1 MDPAAVNPSE
11 ELQDDI
17 YNVEILL
24 GLWLE
29 NPPKELR
36 RAVESRLQRLFS
48 SLPWLL
54 ESLPPTMQAFLHN
67 TPHLLSATPPA
78 AANRPLSR
86 PLARRHRRRGQP
98 PDSLRL
104 SRRRCLPHGR
114 PPDQLMI
121 THLKTTKSILGMLNF
136 YYFGYRSVYEITQLH
151 MSYLFFFQVFYDPI
165 HGLLELHP
173 LLVKIIDTPQFQR
186 LRNIKQLGGAYFVF
200 PGASH
205 NRFEHSLGVAY
216 LAGQFAEALST
227 KQPELNITPE
237 DILCVQIAGLCQDL
251 GQGPFSIV
259 FEEMF
264 IREKRADL
272 PDGKKREKIS
282 VQMFDYLLTA
292 NNLHSSMKEYGLN
305 VDGQNKS
312 DLVFI
317 KEMIGGP
324 LNTTETQEQDSMSFM
339 GRTQDKYFLY
349 EIVENEKNGID
360 VDKFDYIA
368 RDGYYLGI
376 QSSFDHR
383 RCLMFARVCRVD
395 GINHICFRDKEVSN
409 LYSMFQTRSLLHRTA
424 YQHKTTRIIEVM
436 IKDALLKAGEC
447 IQIEG
452 SKGKICSLSTAIDDM
467 EAYTKLT
474 VNIITEAINSF
485 SKEMGEA
492 QRLLLKIVSREIYKC
507 LGKMQSE
514 KPTMVVTLDYAM
526 EDNDPISKAFFYRK
540 DKPDK
545 AIPISKSKVSKFLP
559 QHFSDEILGRLV
571 SIHAILGTLVTCSL
585 CGNSLF
591 FMSLLN
597 ENLQKLK
604 SFSCFPVPICLLLIS
619 GKFKIKLFFSYV
631 LCYREVLTT

>member
-1 MDPAAVNPSE
+1 SNPPRAVAGEPSE
-11 ELQDDI
+11 
-17 YNVEILL
+17 
-24 GLWLE
+24 
-29 NPPKELR
+29 
-36 RAVESRLQRLFS
+36 RAS
-48 SLPWLL
+48 P
-54 ESLPPTMQAFLHN
+54 
-67 TPHLLSATPPA
+67 
-78 AANRPLSR
+78 

-251 GQGPFSIV
+251 DFFCIFQ
-259 FEEMF
+259 
-264 IREKRADL
+264 
-272 PDGKKREKIS
+272 REKIS

-324 LNTTETQEQDSMSFM
+324 LNTTETQEQFM

-514 KPTMVVTLDYAM
+514 KPTMVVTLDYGM
-526 EDNDPISKAFFYRK
+526 KNKDPINTTYFYTKANPTEAFK
-540 DKPDK
+540 
-545 AIPISKSKVSKFLP
+545 IPREQVSKLLPVCFAEKILRVYCKNSASLRDAKFCFQSWCHENDFLT
-559 QHFSDEILGRLV
+559 EV
-571 SIHAILGTLVTCSL
+571 TLYSV
-585 CGNSLF
+585 GW
-591 FMSLLN
+591 
-597 ENLQKLK
+597 Q
-604 SFSCFPVPICLLLIS
+604 
-619 GKFKIKLFFSYV
+619 
-631 LCYREVLTT
+631 

>member
-1 MDPAAVNPSE
+1 HSVQGGNLMSTQGTFHGLAAVGTVCHS
-11 ELQDDI
+11 
-17 YNVEILL
+17 
-24 GLWLE
+24 
-29 NPPKELR
+29 
-36 RAVESRLQRLFS
+36 RASPEARSQS
-48 SLPWLL
+48 
-54 ESLPPTMQAFLHN
+54 
-67 TPHLLSATPPA
+67 PA
-78 AANRPLSR
+78 NSGPLKFK
-86 PLARRHRRRGQP
+86 QP
-98 PDSLRL
+98 PEN
-104 SRRRCLPHGR
+104 C
-114 PPDQLMI
+114 
-121 THLKTTKSILGMLNF
+121 T
-136 YYFGYRSVYEITQLH
+136 
-151 MSYLFFFQVFYDPI
+151 MSVFYDPI

-272 PDGKKREKIS
+272 PDGKKKIS

-324 LNTTETQEQDSMSFM
+324 LNTTETQEQFM

-474 VNIITEAINSF
+474 EAINSF

-507 LGKMQSE
+507 LACLHFLTVAISMHIFNCLRHFTMDYGITE
-514 KPTMVVTLDYAM
+514 KELIENV
-526 EDNDPISKAFFYRK
+526 FFYK
-540 DKPDK
+540 KNQHDKPFNLREDE
-545 AIPISKSKVSKFLP
+545 VSMLLP
-559 QHFSDEILGRLV
+559 KCSSEQFIRVYYKNIDEEIVETAQEHFDQWLSEASEVKHKQI
-571 SIHAILGTLVTCSL
+571 
-585 CGNSLF
+585 
-591 FMSLLN
+591 
-597 ENLQKLK
+597 
-604 SFSCFPVPICLLLIS
+604 
-619 GKFKIKLFFSYV
+619 KIVNIVRADF
-631 LCYREVLTT
+631 

>member
-1 MDPAAVNPSE
+1 MVWPPLAQFATPG
-11 ELQDDI
+11 LPQR
-17 YNVEILL
+17 L
-24 GLWLE
+24 GL
-29 NPPKELR
+29 
-36 RAVESRLQRLFS
+36 S
-48 SLPWLL
+48 
-54 ESLPPTMQAFLHN
+54 
-67 TPHLLSATPPA
+67 PH
-78 AANRPLSR
+78 
-86 PLARRHRRRGQP
+86 
-98 PDSLRL
+98 
-104 SRRRCLPHGR
+104 
-114 PPDQLMI
+114 
-121 THLKTTKSILGMLNF
+121 
-136 YYFGYRSVYEITQLH
+136 VYEITQLH

-272 PDGKKREKIS
+272 PDGKKKIS

-324 LNTTETQEQDSMSFM
+324 LNTTETQEQFM

-507 LGKMQSE
+507 LACLHFLTVAISMHIFNCLRHFTMDYGITEKELIENVFFYKKNQHDKPFNLREDEVSMLLPKCSSE
-514 KPTMVVTLDYAM
+514 QFIRVYYKNIDEEIVETAQEHFDQCKTKQTLINDQVSDVNIFTLDNKNGDTGIEPLFITFVNY
-526 EDNDPISKAFFYRK
+526 SSLR
-540 DKPDK
+540 
-545 AIPISKSKVSKFLP
+545 
-559 QHFSDEILGRLV
+559 
-571 SIHAILGTLVTCSL
+571 SI
-585 CGNSLF
+585 
-591 FMSLLN
+591 
-597 ENLQKLK
+597 
-604 SFSCFPVPICLLLIS
+604 
-619 GKFKIKLFFSYV
+619 
-631 LCYREVLTT
+631 

>member
-1 MDPAAVNPSE
+1 MENQ
-11 ELQDDI
+11 QDT
-17 YNVEILL
+17 
-24 GLWLE
+24 
-29 NPPKELR
+29 KER
-36 RAVESRLQRLFS
+36 
-48 SLPWLL
+48 
-54 ESLPPTMQAFLHN
+54 
-67 TPHLLSATPPA
+67 
-78 AANRPLSR
+78 
-86 PLARRHRRRGQP
+86 
-98 PDSLRL
+98 
-104 SRRRCLPHGR
+104 
-114 PPDQLMI
+114 
-121 THLKTTKSILGMLNF
+121 K
-136 YYFGYRSVYEITQLH
+136 
-151 MSYLFFFQVFYDPI
+151 VFYDPI

-324 LNTTETQEQDSMSFM
+324 LNTTETQEQFM

-474 VNIITEAINSF
+474 DSVFEKILHSSERPDAMIQMLEHELGTDPSILFKGSSLSPTEENMETYKKMKVNIITEAINSF

-514 KPTMVVTLDYAM
+514 KPTMSEIDTWKKELAQACPPGENVTVTANDFEIVHFTMDYGIT
-526 EDNDPISKAFFYRK
+526 EKELIENVFFYK
-540 DKPDK
+540 KNQHDKPFNLREDE
-545 AIPISKSKVSKFLP
+545 VSMLLP
-559 QHFSDEILGRLV
+559 KCSSEQFIRVYYKNIDEEIVETAQEHFDQWLSE
-571 SIHAILGTLVTCSL
+571 ST
-585 CGNSLF
+585 
-591 FMSLLN
+591 
-597 ENLQKLK
+597 
-604 SFSCFPVPICLLLIS
+604 
-619 GKFKIKLFFSYV
+619 
-631 LCYREVLTT
+631 